1 MAYSAHPSYSGL
13 FLTVEGV
20 DGAGKSSHLDW
31 LADALRAQGKTVVLT
46 REPGGTSV
54 GERLREMLLHEAMDL
69 ETETL
74 LMFAARREH
83 LAQVILP
90 ALMRGDVVIS
100 DRFTDATYAYQG
112 GGRGVSRNKI
122 LQLEQ
127 WVQGGLQPNLTL
139 LFDLP
144 LTIAAQRLAQ
154 GRAQL
159 DKFEQES
166 QVFFENTRAAY
177 LERAA
182 DAPNRICIIDS
193 AQSLEATRAQVA
205 HAVLSQLNLNL
216 TAYL

>member
-1 MAYSAHPSYSGL
+1 
-13 FLTVEGV
+13 V

-90 ALMRGDVVIS
+90 ALTRGDVVIS

-127 WVQGGLQPNLTL
+127 WVQGDLQPNLTL

-144 LTIAAQRLAQ
+144 LAIAAQRLAQ

>member
-46 REPGGTSV
+46 REPGGTSI
-54 GERLREMLLHEAMDL
+54 GERLRKMLLHEAMDL

-90 ALMRGDVVIS
+90 ALTRGDVVIS

-127 WVQGGLQPNLTL
+127 WVQGDLQPNLTL

-144 LTIAAQRLAQ
+144 LAIAAQRLAQ

>member
-1 MAYSAHPSYSGL
+1 
-13 FLTVEGV
+13 V

-90 ALMRGDVVIS
+90 ALTRGDVVIS

-144 LTIAAQRLAQ
+144 LAIAAQRLAQ

>member
-144 LTIAAQRLAQ
+144 LAIAAQRLAQ

-166 QVFFENTRAAY
+166 QVFFGNTRAAY

>member
-31 LADALRAQGKTVVLT
+31 LADALRAQGKTGVLT

-90 ALMRGDVVIS
+90 ALTRGDVVIS

-127 WVQGGLQPNLTL
+127 WVQGDLQPNLTL

-144 LTIAAQRLAQ
+144 LAIAAQRLAQ

>member
-90 ALMRGDVVIS
+90 ALTRGDVVIS

-127 WVQGGLQPNLTL
+127 WVQGDLQPNLTL

-144 LTIAAQRLAQ
+144 LAIAAQRLAQ